1 MMAAQIAGHLIGR
14 ASVWPGPGIVL
25 QKEIAETAIAVV
37 DKLMEIDRR
46 QHLGGQ

>member
-1 MMAAQIAGHLIGR
+1 
-14 ASVWPGPGIVL
+14 VL